1 MAYVASNPRA
11 YLNTSIG
18 SGQCVALV
26 QAATGAPLTRFWTP
40 GPPVKGSTD
49 LAVGTAIASFDPD
62 GRYGNHTD
70 HRSHA
75 AIYMGQNEHG
85 IEVIDQW
92 VKRGGSHQMAHSR
105 IIPWANQVA
114 VGHPANSDNGNMF
127 NVVE

>member
-1 MAYVASNPRA
+1 M
-11 YLNTSIG
+11 
-18 SGQCVALV
+18 

-49 LAVGTAIASFDPD
+49 LAVATAIASFDPD

-75 AIYMGQNEHG
+75 AIYMGQDTRG
-85 IEVIDQW
+85 IQVIDQW
-92 VKRGGSHQMAHSR
+92 VDPRGRHEMAHVR
-105 IIPWANQVA
+105 TIFWGNQVSF
-114 VGHPANSDNGNMF
+114 GHPTNSNNGDMF

>member
-1 MAYVASNPRA
+1 M
-11 YLNTSIG
+11 
-18 SGQCVALV
+18 

-75 AIYMGQNEHG
+75 AIYMGQDDDG
-85 IEVIDQW
+85 IQVMDQW
-92 VKRGGSHQMAHSR
+92 VGRGGRHQMAHIR
-105 IIPWANQVA
+105 TIYWANQNQP
-114 VGHPANSDNGNMF
+114 GHPTNSNNGDLF